1 MNIEEILKEIIEKLD
16 KYKIAYMITGSFAS
30 NLHGIPRATFD
41 VDIVIEPSIEKIEKF
56 LNEIKSEFYVNLEMA
71 KEAVERKGIFN
82 IIHYETAFKIDF
94 IIRKEGE
101 YFEKEF
107 ERRKVYNFAG
117 RPSFFATPE
126 DTILS
131 KLLWAKLGN
140 SEKQFRDALGVAKVQ
155 KENLD
160 FEYLMIQAE
169 NLGIRDL
176 LERLIINELKKE

>member
-1 MNIEEILKEIIEKLD
+1 MNIEEILKEIIDKLEKHE
-16 KYKIAYMITGSFAS
+16 IAYMITGSFAS

-41 VDIVIEPSIEKIEKF
+41 IDIVIEPSIEKIEKF
-56 LNEIKSEFYVNLEMA
+56 LDDVKDKFYLELEMVR
-71 KEAVERKGIFN
+71 EAVKRKSMFN

-94 IIRKEGE
+94 IIKKEGE

-117 RPSFFATPE
+117 KPSFFATPE

-131 KLLWAKLGN
+131 KLLWSKKGG
-140 SEKQFRDALGVAKVQ
+140 SEKQFKDALGVAKVQ

-160 FEYLMIQAE
+160 FEYLKKQSEKLRIK
-169 NLGIRDL
+169 DL
-176 LERLIINELKKE
+176 FEKLLNELEK